1 MRFAAFIFGLVSL
14 VILAAVAYWVFITI
28 QFPAGPV
35 DVLIARSGQ
44 SWLGRGVIWLQIASL
59 ALALIATLM
68 VGLPRVARWGFAL
81 SSVSWAVVFVL
92 FSAGMIMKLQ
102 NVVPGTGLA
111 SALLNLLLVASP
123 LLPLTAAQYLSA
135 KATGSL
141 RAGP

>member
-1 MRFAAFIFGLVSL
+1 MRFAAFTFGLVSL
-14 VILAAVAYWVFITI
+14 VFLAAVAYWVFITI

-44 SWLGRGVIWLQIASL
+44 SWLGQGVIWLMIASL
-59 ALALIATLM
+59 VLALVATLM
-68 VGLPRVARWGFAL
+68 SWQAIAARWGFA
-81 SSVSWAVVFVL
+81 SSSICWAVVFVL

-123 LLPLTAAQYLSA
+123 LLPLTVAQYLAA
-135 KATGSL
+135 KARRLQVS
-141 RAGP
+141 P

>member
-35 DVLIARSGQ
+35 DVLVARSGQ
-44 SWLGRGVIWLQIASL
+44 SWLVQGAIWLLVASL
-59 ALALIATLM
+59 ALALVATLM
-68 VGLPRVARWGFAL
+68 SWRPRTARWGFAL
-81 SSVSWAVVFVL
+81 SSICWAVVFVL
-92 FSAGMIMKLQ
+92 FSAGMTMKLQ

-135 KATGSL
+135 KASNS
-141 RAGP
+141 